1 MNTPSFNELGRFL
14 DTNRQTLLTVLT
26 VLELLILL
34 VVLLRWFD
42 RRYGLRG
49 TGRRIRRGVVGAARE
64 LAAPIVGFVRLR
76 RGMRVVAGS
85 FAGSGPV
92 PAARAW
98 IASARSALA
107 ERDDF
112 WPYLVLSGH
121 GELSVRLAGAD
132 ADADVPSPAPGSP
145 WQVTAPRQWRA
156 RGQLPPGSAPTAS
169 DALPIAV
176 GVKDRTMVLLDFAR
190 SPGIVSVH
198 GAPAPAQRL
207 VSALGLQLAALT
219 GGHGVHRLIVAA
231 ETGDG
236 SGAFGVDRMSLSA
249 AVTDLATRTAPS
261 GRTVLVCRRPDP
273 QTAARLA
280 SLVAGD
286 PGLLVLVA
294 GYLPGSRWRLR
305 VDLVGRV
312 TAPELLLDVDS
323 VPLVRCL
330 LPRRRAA
337 PAAPPAPAW
346 AEEEFP
352 RPAALA
358 AASSAPA
365 EPAMPERPRPSVPA
379 GATPPAAHP
388 PPGPSVPPTA
398 NDDLIEQAH
407 DGQRPTAYSGVESG
421 GRAADPASRAA
432 GPVSRTG
439 DR

>member
-1 MNTPSFNELGRFL
+1 MNTPSFSDLGRFL

-42 RRYGLRG
+42 RRYGMRG
-49 TGRRIRRGVVGAARE
+49 TGRRIRRGIGAAARD
-64 LAAPIVGFVRLR
+64 LAAPIVNFVRLR
-76 RGMRVVAGS
+76 RGMRVVAES

-98 IASARSALA
+98 IGSARSALGD
-107 ERDDF
+107 RNDF
-112 WPYLVLSGH
+112 WPYLVLLGRS
-121 GELSVRLAGAD
+121 ELSVRLAGAG
-132 ADADVPSPAPGSP
+132 ADVPTPSAESP
-145 WQVTAPRQWRA
+145 WQVTTPRHWRT

-176 GVKDRTMVLLDFAR
+176 GVKDRTMVLLDLAR
-190 SPGIVSVH
+190 CPGIVSVH
-198 GAPAPAQRL
+198 GAPTPAQRL

-219 GGHGVHRLIVAA
+219 GGHGVDRLIVAA
-231 ETGDG
+231 ETGYG
-236 SGAFGVDRMSLSA
+236 SGMPGVDRMSLSE
-249 AVTDLATRTAPS
+249 AVTDLATRTAPN

-273 QTAARLA
+273 QTVARLA
-280 SLVAGD
+280 TLVAGD

-305 VDLVGRV
+305 VDLAGRV

-323 VPLVRCL
+323 TPLVRCL
-330 LPRRRAA
+330 LPRRRTA
-337 PAAPPAPAW
+337 PPAPPAPAW
-346 AEEEFP
+346 AEEESP
-352 RPAALA
+352 GPTALG

-365 EPAMPERPRPSVPA
+365 EPAVPVSPRPPA
-379 GATPPAAHP
+379 PAAATLPAAHP
-388 PPGPSVPPTA
+388 PPGPPVPPTA

-407 DGQRPTAYSGVESG
+407 DGQRPTAYSGVESVG
-421 GRAADPASRAA
+421 
-432 GPVSRTG
+432 RTG